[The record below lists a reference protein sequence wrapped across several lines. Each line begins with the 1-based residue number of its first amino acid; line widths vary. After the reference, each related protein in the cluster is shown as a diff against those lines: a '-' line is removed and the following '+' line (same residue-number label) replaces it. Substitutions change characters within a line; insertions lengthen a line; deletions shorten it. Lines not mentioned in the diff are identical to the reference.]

1 MSSLTRQAIKA
12 APALTIALPLTD
24 DYSGQV
30 LVVIENGKLKAF
42 RPQQPGE
49 IMATMK
55 AFIELAERAGW
66 TVKPP
71 EEE

>member
-1 MSSLTRQAIKA
+1 MV
-12 APALTIALPLTD
+12 IAD
-24 DYSGQV
+24 
-30 LVVIENGKLKAF
+30 GKLKAF
-42 RPQQPGE
+42 KPQQPGE

-55 AFIELAERAGW
+55 VFIELAERAGW